1 MIIFLRFMEVMEFG
15 LNNKNVTK
23 FDKSLNLLLFFRI
36 PIWGR
41 SRLRMINNASFKRMI
56 FSFDKQFE

>member
-1 MIIFLRFMEVMEFG
+1 MITFLGFVKVVEFG

-23 FDKSLNLLLFFRI
+23 FNKSLNLLPFSRI

-41 SRLRMINNASFKRMI
+41 SRLKMTSNVGLKRMI
-56 FSFDKQFE
+56 FSFYKQFE